1 MNRSFW
7 LLAIGV
13 LTGLVIAVTA
23 FSLQPHAMRGSVIDP
38 PIPAPEIALG
48 DFRLSEQRGKT
59 VLLFFGYTY
68 CPDVCPATLGEIKQ
82 VLKGLGAS
90 ADRVTPV
97 FITVDPKRDTPE
109 KLAGYTAAFDP
120 RIVGLTGSLSELET
134 VWQAYGVY
142 RAEQPA
148 REGGQYLVDHSARL
162 YLIDPQGK
170 MRATYA
176 FGTPVEDLLSD
187 VRYII
192 RNNR

>member
-1 MNRSFW
+1 MHRSFW
-7 LLAIGV
+7 LLVIGV
-13 LTGLVIAVTA
+13 LTGLVVAITA
-23 FSLQPHAMRGSVIDP
+23 FSLQPHALRGSVIDP

-68 CPDVCPATLGEIKQ
+68 CPDVCPATLGEMKQ
-82 VLKGLGAS
+82 VLKGLGAL

-97 FITVDPKRDTPE
+97 FITVDPQRDTPE

-120 RIVGLTGSLSELET
+120 RILGLTGSLSELES

-148 REGGQYLVDHSARL
+148 GKGGQYLVDHSARL
-162 YLIDPQGK
+162 YLIDPQGNL
-170 MRATYA
+170 RVTYA

-187 VRYII
+187 IKAII
-192 RNNR
+192 RNSR

>member
-13 LTGLVIAVTA
+13 LTGLAVAILA
-23 FSLQPHAMRGSVIDP
+23 FSLQPYAMRGSVIDP

-48 DFRLSEQRGKT
+48 NFRLSEQRGKT
-59 VLLFFGYTY
+59 ILLFFGYTY
-68 CPDVCPATLGEIKQ
+68 CPDVCPATLGEVKQ
-82 VLKGLGAS
+82 VLKNLGAL
-90 ADRVTPV
+90 ADQVTPV
-97 FITVDPKRDTPE
+97 FITVDPQRDTPK
-109 KLAGYTAAFDP
+109 KLAAYTAAFDP
-120 RIVGLTGSLSELET
+120 RILGLTGSLSELEA

-142 RAEQPA
+142 RAEQPTS
-148 REGGQYLVDHSARL
+148 ENGQYLVDHSARL
-162 YLIDPQGK
+162 VLIDPQGNI
-170 MRATYA
+170 RATYA